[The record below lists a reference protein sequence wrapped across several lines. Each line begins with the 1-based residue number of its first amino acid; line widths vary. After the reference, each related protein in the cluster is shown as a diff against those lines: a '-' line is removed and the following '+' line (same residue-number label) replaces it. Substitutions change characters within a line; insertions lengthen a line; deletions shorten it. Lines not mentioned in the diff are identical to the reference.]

1 MIQKQN
7 NMQSG
12 RSMVEMLAVLGVI
25 GTISVGVMTGI
36 GYGLSR
42 TQATVISTNVQRGIQ
57 DIQEMC
63 SWEGGNYKNCFED
76 ETTIKD
82 FKDDDKSVRGNWK
95 IVGEDGSFTVT
106 IQNVPQRACRQM
118 VNSEVTHWEDSGV
131 SKITVDPKG
140 GDQVICEVAEKG
152 TISCSGCK
160 TLTNG
165 KCTWAD
171 ACPTTPSKIT
181 FTAN

>member
-36 GYGLSR
+36 GYGLFR

-63 SWEGGNYKNCFED
+63 SWDGGNYGNCLD
-76 ETTIKD
+76 TATIEEFK
-82 FKDDDKSVRGNWK
+82 KDDISVRGNWD
-95 IVGEDGSFTVT
+95 IVGANDGSFTIT
-106 IQNVPQRACRQM
+106 IKNVPQRACRQM

-131 SKITVDPKG
+131 TQISTGVATCKVTDGKIT
-140 GDQVICEVAEKG
+140 
-152 TISCSGCK
+152 GC
-160 TLTNG
+160 TF
-165 KCTWAD
+165 AD
-171 ACPTTPSKIT
+171 ACKKASSDIT